1 VSPKTGYDRDY
12 SVGAAYGGYF
22 ASPDSMFPVWKRASA
37 LEPKARVYAL
47 RNGSAAR
54 AYPLEALLAERVV
67 NDRVGALPVVLVAD
81 PEARSVRAY
90 LRGGRELA
98 QGPQGELVDPQDGNR
113 FRVEEEVLAPLAPG
127 ASRLPRYPGH
137 LAYWFGWYAFFP
149 ETALYE
155 GCPISAAGP

>member
-1 VSPKTGYDRDY
+1 MLS
-12 SVGAAYGGYF
+12 S
-22 ASPDSMFPVWKRASA
+22 
-37 LEPKARVYAL
+37 
-47 RNGSAAR
+47 
-54 AYPLEALLAERVV
+54 
-67 NDRVGALPVVLVAD
+67 LP
-81 PEARSVRAY
+81 R
-90 LRGGRELA
+90 
-98 QGPQGELVDPQDGNR
+98 QGELVDPQDGNR